1 MNPESKSD
9 NQREIKEEIA
19 PPTHKKSKNSNRYGS
34 TFTRPS
40 IKKDK
45 SALEA
50 NVGLRDTD
58 LIDKVWFLNFLI
70 KYINYLIINIFKSNL
85 QENLSGFLYIFFFS

>member
-58 LIDKVWFLNFLI
+58 LIDKV
-70 KYINYLIINIFKSNL
+70 
-85 QENLSGFLYIFFFS
+85 